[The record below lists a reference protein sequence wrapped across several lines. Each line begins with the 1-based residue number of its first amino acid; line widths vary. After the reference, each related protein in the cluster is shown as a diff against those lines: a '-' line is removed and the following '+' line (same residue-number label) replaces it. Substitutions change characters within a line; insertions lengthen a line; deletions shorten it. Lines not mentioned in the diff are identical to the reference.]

1 MPLRQAAPSPTSGGV
16 AKPPRLHRPSGCPRA
31 RPLGGALASATG
43 RLHST
48 LASASVRSRC
58 DWGAPI
64 RCHRSSDRRAQRHHC
79 AAPGRASLGQN
90 LPAHGALTRAPR
102 TARAPAPAWQA
113 QKKPSPR
120 PNKLA
125 AGRITTHPP
134 NEGICK
140 QGVGPQSGHRPDC
153 ARSRGTGLLATGV
166 EIKHTPSWRAELSSG
181 RDAQSVLSADIN
193 FVQREEQSSA
203 RATVK
208 TPTTASSHRLHSRRS
223 RCTHALT
230 FLVALTLG

>member
-1 MPLRQAAPSPTSGGV
+1 MPPVIRPKGAAPSLRC
-16 AKPPRLHRPSGCPRA
+16 ARPSFARPKSARPRRTHARAAHCARA
-31 RPLGGALASATG
+31 RSRLAGTG
-43 RLHST
+43 RSPPH
-48 LASASVRSRC
+48 
-58 DWGAPI
+58 
-64 RCHRSSDRRAQRHHC
+64 
-79 AAPGRASLGQN
+79 GQ
-90 LPAHGALTRAPR
+90 PT
-102 TARAPAPAWQA
+102 
-113 QKKPSPR
+113 
-120 PNKLA
+120 LA

-208 TPTTASSHRLHSRRS
+208 APTTASSHRLHSDDPGAPTR
-223 RCTHALT
+223 
-230 FLVALTLG
+230 